1 MSIVAKILEYAES
14 SPEKIAIYEKDTSVT
29 YSQLAKDIKQI
40 AFKLK
45 ENKLDL
51 GESVLVESSNS
62 YAFICVYFAIHYAG
76 GKAVN
81 IAADV
86 NSSYKQ
92 FVIEKVNPTICIS
105 NCLDF
110 MQEIEQFPQL
120 ASPSID
126 CDGFADLMFTSGT
139 TGEPKGVPLTHEQ
152 LKAATEHIIEQ
163 VGNTS
168 NDVELLLM
176 PLSHSFGMGRMRT
189 TLYAGGT
196 LVLGFPLQRLKG
208 MFKAIEKYNVT
219 GLGLVPSAWSFI
231 TQMSKNLITKFS
243 SQIRYIEF
251 GSAYL
256 SPEDKAQLVQWFP
269 STHIVMHYGLTEV
282 SRAVF
287 THIHTDNHN
296 AVGHI
301 NRGADF
307 AIFKE
312 NGERANAGEIGEI
325 TFKAPW
331 MLSEYY
337 KNSELTS
344 ESFIEGYFRTG
355 DLGKYED
362 EYLYLTGRLKEIINI
377 GGKKV
382 SPYQVEEVLND
393 CDLIKELACTSLSDK
408 NMGEVVQAFIVL
420 KADPLIEFESVVEQL
435 KIIASQ
441 NLPVHMQ
448 PQKYQQISSLPK
460 TASGKVQRLQL
471 ASI

>member
-1 MSIVAKILEYAES
+1 MSIVAKILKYAEC

-29 YSQLAKDIKQI
+29 YSQLAKDIKQV

-45 ENKLDL
+45 ENKLDS
-51 GESVLVESSNS
+51 GERVLVESSNS

-86 NSSYKQ
+86 NDSYKQ
-92 FVIEKVNPTICIS
+92 FVIEKVTPTICIK
-105 NCLDF
+105 NCVEF
-110 MQEIEQFPQL
+110 IEGIDQYPQL
-120 ASPSID
+120 ETFSID

-139 TGEPKGVPLTHEQ
+139 TGEPKGVALTHTQ
-152 LKAATEHIIEQ
+152 LTLATEHIIAQ

-168 NDVELLLM
+168 SDVELLLM

-208 MFKAIEKYNVT
+208 IFKAIDKYKVT
-219 GLGLVPSAWSFI
+219 GFGLVPSAWTFI

-243 SQIRYIEF
+243 FQLKYIEF

-256 SPEDKAQLVQWFP
+256 SPEDKDQLVQWFP
-269 STHIVMHYGLTEV
+269 NTHIVMHYGLTEV

-287 THIHTDNHN
+287 THFNTDHHE

-301 NRGADF
+301 DRGAEF

-337 KNSELTS
+337 KNNDLTS
-344 ESFIEGYFRTG
+344 ESFIQGYFRTG
-355 DLGKYED
+355 DLGKYEG
-362 EYLYLTGRLKEIINI
+362 EYLYLTGRLKEMINV

-382 SPYQVEEVLND
+382 SPYQVEDILNR
-393 CDLIKELACTSLSDK
+393 CELVQESACTSFPDK

-420 KADPLIEFESVVEQL
+420 KAESLIEFEIVVEQL
-435 KIIASQ
+435 KAIASQ
-441 NLPVHMQ
+441 NLPMYMQ
-448 PQKYQQISSLPK
+448 PQKYQKMSSLPK

-471 ASI
+471 ALI